1 MTNVNRKRKRLL
13 NIKIDQ
19 FYVKI
24 RKLQIKT
31 NNYFDT
37 RRTNTFFKL
46 YVRKN
51 F

>member
-24 RKLQIKT
+24 RKLQIKA
-31 NNYFDT
+31 
-37 RRTNTFFKL
+37 KKKQKKK
-46 YVRKN
+46 KN
-51 F
+51 ATKYSTEN